1 MDATETPGDF
11 RASLQAFTNLLEKAI
26 EFTNEENLDKES
38 LYSLECTKRVL
49 RYLRAGGLEDHLV
62 VTGDLDVALG
72 DYGFD
77 YHFDQFAW
85 PLSRPTEITLQDE
98 AWRAARDAYVAL
110 DDPVTRVEAKREK
123 QGLRK
128 LWAKHG
134 IIVAARVGSTTSG
147 PSMGGSR
154 ASVAII
160 ESGKNPYTG
169 APNYLPT
176 TDFGDGSA
184 VTSNAKTFASVLSET
199 FPDSGRG
206 GCQASLVD
214 SLCLLRH
221 CLAQPN
227 CNSEVSGPSDT
238 GFVNVAHEEP
248 AGCASAVPLDTGSY
262 VGVLIEDAEL
272 DGGDSPEER
281 KLHKGS
287 VVLVHTGGEYQAT
300 TLAAVQHPETP
311 HMYREKR
318 KKFCE
323 SLASSLDDTGSSG
336 RLTAQETIKC
346 IDAVLDS
353 LASTGPF
360 RGSEL

>member
-11 RASLQAFTNLLEKAI
+11 RASLQAFTTLLEEAI
-26 EFTNEENLDKES
+26 NLTTEENLDEES

-49 RYLRAGGLEDHLV
+49 GYLQAGGLEDHLV

-72 DYGFD
+72 DFGFHHHL
-77 YHFDQFAW
+77 YRFAW
-85 PLSRPTEITLQDE
+85 PLSRSTETTLQDA

-134 IIVAARVGSTTSG
+134 VIVAARVGSTTTG

-221 CLAQPN
+221 FVAQPN
-227 CNSEVSGPSDT
+227 CNSEVSGPSNT

-248 AGCASAVPLDTGSY
+248 AGWYRQSPL
-262 VGVLIEDAEL
+262 I
-272 DGGDSPEER
+272 
-281 KLHKGS
+281 
-287 VVLVHTGGEYQAT
+287 
-300 TLAAVQHPETP
+300 LARMWV
-311 HMYREKR
+311 Y
-318 KKFCE
+318 
-323 SLASSLDDTGSSG
+323 
-336 RLTAQETIKC
+336 
-346 IDAVLDS
+346 
-353 LASTGPF
+353 
-360 RGSEL
+360 